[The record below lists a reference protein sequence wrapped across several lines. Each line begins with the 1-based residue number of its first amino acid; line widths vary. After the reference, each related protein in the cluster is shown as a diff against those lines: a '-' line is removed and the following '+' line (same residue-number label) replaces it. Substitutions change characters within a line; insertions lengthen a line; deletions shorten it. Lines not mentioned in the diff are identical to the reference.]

1 MLRMAVRG
9 MGWAGILVLAAC
21 AQPRPSSNP
30 YVPPSAMYTTGS
42 TLAAFGGAM
51 AVSAGAEMVG
61 PHHSSRTRKVGMGA
75 LAAGLGLL
83 GAAVL
88 DALQV
93 EEARRNLIQMDA
105 AWRQPYMN
113 CPLPEPFRTP
123 PPPLPEVPFEFP
135 IEESPMGEQNP

>member
-1 MLRMAVRG
+1 
-9 MGWAGILVLAAC
+9 
-21 AQPRPSSNP
+21 
-30 YVPPSAMYTTGS
+30 MYSTGS

-51 AVSAGAEMVG
+51 ALSAGAEMTD
-61 PHHSSRTRKVGMGA
+61 PRHASRIRKVGMGA

-105 AWRQPYMN
+105 AWRQQYMN
-113 CPLPEPFRTP
+113 RPLPEPFRPP
-123 PPPLPEVPFEFP
+123 PPPLPEAPLEFP
-135 IEESPMGEQNP
+135 VEESPLGGEKP